1 MKLIDAHCHL
11 ADPKLRAETQSVLER
26 ARLAG
31 VGGVIAV
38 GAIGTIETD
47 RITVDIAEHHPNVFA
62 AIGVHPHDAKDCD
75 QRRLN
80 ELRELARSKKVVAI
94 GETGLDFHYLH
105 SPPESQEYS
114 LRAQLALAAELDLP
128 IVIHCRDAEDRV
140 AAIVGE
146 TGMPRAGVQ
155 IHCFT
160 GDALAAERFVALG
173 FYLSF
178 SGIVT
183 FKNAVS
189 LREAVRVVPESR
201 ILIETDSPY
210 LAPEPNRG
218 KRNEPAFVT
227 LTLAA
232 LARAREVDESRLS
245 EAIFEN
251 ASRLF
256 RLGTL

>member
-1 MKLIDAHCHL
+1 MPLIDAHCHL
-11 ADPKLRAETQSVLER
+11 ADSKLCAEAGLLLER
-26 ARLAG
+26 AALAG
-31 VGGVIAV
+31 IRGVIAV

-47 RITVDIAEHHPNVFA
+47 RVTVDLAEQYPNVFA

-75 QRRLN
+75 QRRLD

-94 GETGLDFHYLH
+94 GETGLDFYYLH
-105 SPPESQEYS
+105 SPAEAQESS
-114 LRAQLALAAELDLP
+114 LRAQLALAAELNLP
-128 IVIHCRDAEDRV
+128 IVIHCRNAEERL
-140 AAIVGE
+140 AAIVAE
-146 TGMPRAGVQ
+146 TGIPRAGGQ

-160 GDALAAERFVALG
+160 GDALAAERFLALG
-173 FYLSF
+173 FYISF

-183 FKNAVS
+183 FKNSAS
-189 LREAVRVVPESR
+189 LREAARVVPESR

-232 LARAREVDESRLS
+232 LARVRDVDQDRLS
-245 EAIFEN
+245 EAVFEN
-251 ASRLF
+251 TKRLF
-256 RLGTL
+256 RLERR